1 MSSYQTNIFK
11 HVLTIL
17 EVDKEVQHILISKGL
32 GSVRKVIHNKYETY
46 QSLVDKVWSKI
57 SVTYMDQSVPFWKNY
72 QSICNKSFNF
82 NETDIIDNSTMM

>member
-46 QSLVDKVWSKI
+46 QSLVDKV
-57 SVTYMDQSVPFWKNY
+57 
-72 QSICNKSFNF
+72 
-82 NETDIIDNSTMM
+82 